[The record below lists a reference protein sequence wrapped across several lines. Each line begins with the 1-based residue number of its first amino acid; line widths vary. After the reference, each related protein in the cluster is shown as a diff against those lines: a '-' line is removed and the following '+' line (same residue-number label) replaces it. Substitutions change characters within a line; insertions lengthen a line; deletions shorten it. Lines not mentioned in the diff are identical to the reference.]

1 MVRGIPYSMLPS
13 RRRLLEFL
21 LASPLLALGRRAWG
35 DDLLDAVIDAPE
47 RALSVLDFEAA
58 ARRALPP
65 AHFGY
70 LATGT
75 DDDGTLRRNR
85 EGFERYELRMRRLVD
100 VGRIDTAVTLFGKTW
115 PTPIVLAPASS
126 QRAFHAEGELATARA
141 ARAKPHLM
149 MLSTVATTS
158 VEQVTAALGAPV
170 WYQLYTTDDAS
181 VARALVKRAESAG
194 SPALVLTV
202 DLQAGSN
209 RETQERFARR
219 DARPCSACHG
229 DPDVFTDYARRKP
242 MFDGLDLSRVTALEM
257 PRMTW
262 DFILRLRDLTS
273 MKLVVKGI
281 VTGEDA
287 ALAVERGV
295 DGIIVSNHGGRAEA
309 SGRSA
314 IESLPEVVAAVKGR
328 LPVLVDGGVRRG
340 TDVFKALALGASA
353 VGIARPYLWG
363 LAAFGQRGVESVL
376 EILTRELSMV
386 MGQAGTTSVG
396 AISRAHVA
404 DRARF

>member
-1 MVRGIPYSMLPS
+1 VNG

-35 DDLLDAVIDAPE
+35 EDILDAVIDAPE

-100 VGRIDTAVTLFGKTW
+100 VARIDTSVTLFGKKW
-115 PTPIVLAPASS
+115 PTPIVLSPASS
-126 QRAFHAEGELATARA
+126 QRGFHPEGELAMARA
-141 ARAKPHLM
+141 ARAKRHLV

-158 VEQVTAALGAPV
+158 VEQVSAAFGEPV
-170 WYQLYTTDDAS
+170 WYQLYTTDDVS

-194 SPALVLTV
+194 SPVLVLTV

-209 RETQERFARR
+209 RETQARFARH
-219 DARPCSACHG
+219 DARECSACHG
-229 DPDVFTDYARRKP
+229 DSEAFADYAQRKP
-242 MFDGLDLSRVTALEM
+242 MFDGLDLRRVTSLDM
-257 PRMTW
+257 PAMTW

-273 MKLVVKGI
+273 MKIVVKGI

-287 ALAVERGV
+287 ALADERGV

-314 IESLPEVVAAVKGR
+314 IESLPEGVAAVKGR
-328 LPVLVDGGVRRG
+328 LPVIVDGGFRRG

-363 LAAFGQRGVESVL
+363 LAAFGQQGVEAVL